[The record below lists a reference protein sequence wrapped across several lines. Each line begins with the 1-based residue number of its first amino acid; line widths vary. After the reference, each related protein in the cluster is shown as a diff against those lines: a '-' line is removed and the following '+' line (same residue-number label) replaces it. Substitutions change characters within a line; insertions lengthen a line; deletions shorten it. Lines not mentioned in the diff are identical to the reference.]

1 MLVQSSWCH
10 ADGRSQTGHLQHFEF
25 TALGSGG
32 VASLFGGAAWVLP
45 AGGALAEEGV
55 PEELELPDA
64 VGVPG
69 RAEGGAPEVLELPDA
84 AGVPGRAVG
93 GGGVVLELPDAV
105 VLPDRAEEGLGGVRV
120 GGGLSL
126 PGVAAPSG

>member
-55 PEELELPDA
+55 PEELVRLASRIVPKGGPRKYWNSPMLP
-64 VGVPG
+64 VS
-69 RAEGGAPEVLELPDA
+69 R
-84 AGVPGRAVG
+84 
-93 GGGVVLELPDAV
+93 VVL
-105 VLPDRAEEGLGGVRV
+105 
-120 GGGLSL
+120 
-126 PGVAAPSG
+126 